1 MSGRQNIEDGTIE
14 AMKWAGLICMV
25 GDHVNKYLLAD
36 TMPALFDAGRLAMPL
51 FAFVFAYNLARPNA
65 MGRGLHGRAI
75 RNLLIYGL
83 LASPAFIG
91 LGGLAWGW
99 YPLNIMFMLAGGAG
113 VLYLVEKG
121 GAGRQTAALALFL
134 VAGALV
140 EFWWPALAFVLLSWW
155 YVRTGRIVALGL
167 MAVTLA
173 ALVVINK
180 NYWALA
186 ALPMILAAPRVSL
199 KVPRIGRF
207 FYVFYPAH
215 LTVIFAL
222 HALSR

>member
-1 MSGRQNIEDGTIE
+1 MSGRQIIEDGTIE
-14 AMKWAGLICMV
+14 AMKWAGLVCMA

-36 TMPALFDAGRLAMPL
+36 TVPALFDAGRLAMPL

-65 MGRGLHGRAI
+65 MGRGLYGRAS

-99 YPLNIMFMLAGGAG
+99 YPLNIMFMLAGAAG
-113 VLYLVEKG
+113 ILYLVEKG
-121 GAGRQTAALALFL
+121 GVGRQTGALALFL

-140 EFWWPALAFVLLSWW
+140 EFWWFALAFVLLSWW
-155 YVRTGRIVALGL
+155 YVRSGRIVALGL
-167 MAVTLA
+167 MTVTLA

-186 ALPMILAAPRVSL
+186 ALPLILAAPRVSL
-199 KVPRIGRF
+199 KVPRTGRF

-222 HALSR
+222 HALSK